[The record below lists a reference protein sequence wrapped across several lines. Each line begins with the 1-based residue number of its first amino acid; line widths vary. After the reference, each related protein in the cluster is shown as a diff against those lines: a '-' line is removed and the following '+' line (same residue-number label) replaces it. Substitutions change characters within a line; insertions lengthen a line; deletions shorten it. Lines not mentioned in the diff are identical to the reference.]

1 MFATIID
8 SLLELSIVGSFSRV
22 GWSVRRNLFDW
33 QAIPD
38 GTLEGRTA
46 LVTGPT
52 SGLGRELAGSLAALG
67 ARVILVGRNED
78 KLASV
83 AAELG
88 SVSAPSLV
96 DTVVADLAS
105 LDSVGEAVDR
115 ILDREPRLDVIV
127 DNAGAMFPSRRE
139 TSDGIEMTLATMVVG
154 PFALVSGLL
163 PLLRRTG
170 AARVV
175 AVTSGG
181 MYAQPLRLDD
191 LGWLARP
198 WNGPRAY
205 AQAKRAQV
213 AMVREWSRRV
223 PASEVTFNAM
233 HPGWANTPG
242 LMASLPRF
250 ARLMGPL
257 LRTPA
262 QGVDTA
268 VWLAAAPDV
277 GADTGRLYLDR
288 RARPFDRAPQ
298 TRLSASERRALWDA
312 VVRLA
317 GSADPTTTPRDGA
330 PR

>member
-1 MFATIID
+1 MFATITD
-8 SLLELSIVGSFSRV
+8 ALLELSIVGSFSRI
-22 GWSVRRNLFDW
+22 GWSVRRRLFDW
-33 QAIPD
+33 KAIPA
-38 GTLEGRTA
+38 GTLDGRTA

-78 KLASV
+78 KLAFV

-88 SVSAPSLV
+88 RLSAPGLV

-115 ILDREPRLDVIV
+115 ISDREPRLDVIL

-139 TSDGIEMTLATMVVG
+139 TPDGIEMTLATMVVG

-191 LGWLARP
+191 LNWLARP

-233 HPGWANTPG
+233 HPGWADTPG
-242 LMASLPRF
+242 LTASLPRF
-250 ARLMGPL
+250 AGLMGPL

-268 VWLAAAPDV
+268 VWLSAGPDV
-277 GADTGRLYLDR
+277 AGDAGRLYLDR

-317 GSADPTTTPRDGA
+317 GIPDPTVTPRDGA

>member
-233 HPGWANTPG
+233 HPGWADTPG

-277 GADTGRLYLDR
+277 AADTGRLYLDR